1 VNQKVN
7 FSVLVSKAME
17 SAELEGMRNVVEK
30 ELLHYDILYCL
41 DNAGLLQDLTFQG
54 GTSLRLCYGGNRF
67 SEDLDFAGGA
77 EFSGSHLKN
86 MKTCIEDYLGARYG
100 LEVSVKEPNELRH
113 EPGYE
118 EIRIDKW
125 QVSVTTSPERRDMP
139 KQRIKIEIAN
149 IPAYTRV
156 PMALSRNYTVLP
168 DGYADTLVMCETLN
182 EVMSDKLISLV
193 ATTKYVRY
201 RDIWDLPW
209 LLQQNAAYDIELIR
223 RKIQDYQIPDYSE
236 LLKHRLQN
244 IDQTVSD
251 GRFET
256 EMRRFLPQTVF
267 DRTLGRAE
275 FTGYL
280 SNRLKTLLSSLQR
293 ELEGEGGGSAFL
305 M

>member
-1 VNQKVN
+1 MNQKVN
-7 FSVLVSKAME
+7 FAVLVSQAME
-17 SAELEGMRNVVEK
+17 SAELEGLRSVVEK

-67 SEDLDFAGGA
+67 SEGLDFAGGT

-86 MKTCIEDYLGARYG
+86 MKTCIEDYLGTRYG
-100 LEVSVKEPNELRH
+100 LEISVKEPNELRR

-125 QVSVTTSPERRDMP
+125 QVSITTSPERRDMP

-156 PMALSRNYTVLP
+156 PMGLSRNYTVLP
-168 DGYADTLVMCETLN
+168 DGYADTLVMCETLD

-223 RKIQDYQIPDYSE
+223 RKIQDYRIPNYSE
-236 LLKHRLQN
+236 LLKIRLGS
-244 IDQTVSD
+244 IDQIVSD
-251 GRFET
+251 GRFEA

-280 SNRLKTLLSSLQR
+280 SNRLKTLLSSLQK
-293 ELEGEGGGSAFL
+293 ELEGEGRGNPFL